1 MFIKPSWLFNG
12 LGDSG
17 RVGYLLQQV
26 VDYLC
31 ESSSALKI
39 KIIQWVF
46 GIFLCI
52 PCLISRNDAEV
63 FNPQRIAFPVEY
75 KPDGLCIEC
84 QLGRTEGKGILGKIL
99 IISRAIVKEVIHSGI
114 EFI

>member
-12 LGDSG
+12 LGVFRRIADVVKFNFLAYSG

-26 VDYLC
+26 VDSLC
-31 ESSSALKI
+31 ESSSACKI

-46 GIFLCI
+46 FIFLCI

-63 FNPQRIAFPVEY
+63 FNPQRIAFSVEY
-75 KPDGLCIEC
+75 KPDFIFIKC
-84 QLGRTEGKGILGKIL
+84 QLC
-99 IISRAIVKEVIHSGI
+99 
-114 EFI
+114 